1 MDRMLSGIKPSGKL
15 TLGNYIGA
23 IRNFIKYQDEYE
35 MYVFIANLHAITVH
49 QDKKEL
55 KQNIKDIA
63 ALYIACGLDPEK
75 VTLFIQTDVLE
86 HAQLGFI
93 LNCNSYMGELSRM
106 TQFKDKSQ
114 KLANESITVGLF
126 SYPCLMAADILLYDC
141 KYIPVGDD
149 QKQHVELTRDIANR
163 MNNKYGNLFT
173 VPEPIMNKVGSRV
186 MSLSNPLKKM
196 SKSDDPNDKG
206 CIYLLDDL
214 NVARKKIMSA
224 VTDSDML
231 VKYDEENK
239 PGISNLI
246 EIYCALKNISIE
258 ECEEEFVGANYGT
271 FKKAVADVVCATLE
285 EIQAK
290 YHEVI
295 NSGKLEEI
303 FTEGANKARMIA
315 RKKLFKVQSKIG
327 LM

>member
-1 MDRMLSGIKPSGKL
+1 
-15 TLGNYIGA
+15 
-23 IRNFIKYQDEYE
+23 
-35 MYVFIANLHAITVH
+35 
-49 QDKKEL
+49 
-55 KQNIKDIA
+55 
-63 ALYIACGLDPEK
+63 
-75 VTLFIQTDVLE
+75 
-86 HAQLGFI
+86 
-93 LNCNSYMGELSRM
+93 
-106 TQFKDKSQ
+106 
-114 KLANESITVGLF
+114 
-126 SYPCLMAADILLYDC
+126 MAADILLYDP

-163 MNNKYGNLFT
+163 MNNKYGNVFT
-173 VPEPIMNKVGSRV
+173 VPEPVMNKVGSRI
-186 MSLSNPLKKM
+186 MSLSNPTKKM

-231 VKYDEENK
+231 VKYDEVNK

-246 EIYCALKNISIE
+246 EIYCSLKNVSIE
-258 ECEEEFVGANYGT
+258 ECENEFVGANYGT
-271 FKKAVADVVCATLE
+271 FKKAVADVVCQTLE
-285 EIQAK
+285 DIQTK
-290 YHEVI
+290 YKEVI
-295 NSGKLEEI
+295 NTGKLEEI

>member
-1 MDRMLSGIKPSGKL
+1 
-15 TLGNYIGA
+15 
-23 IRNFIKYQDEYE
+23 
-35 MYVFIANLHAITVH
+35 
-49 QDKKEL
+49 
-55 KQNIKDIA
+55 
-63 ALYIACGLDPEK
+63 
-75 VTLFIQTDVLE
+75 
-86 HAQLGFI
+86 
-93 LNCNSYMGELSRM
+93 
-106 TQFKDKSQ
+106 
-114 KLANESITVGLF
+114 
-126 SYPCLMAADILLYDC
+126 MAADILLYDC

-163 MNNKYGNLFT
+163 MNNKYGNVFT
-173 VPEPIMNKVGSRV
+173 VPEPIMNKVGSRI

-231 VKYDEENK
+231 VKYDEVNK

-246 EIYCALKNISIE
+246 EIYCSLKNVSIE
-258 ECEEEFVGANYGT
+258 ECENEFVGANYGT
-271 FKKAVADVVCATLE
+271 FKKAVADVVCQTLE
-285 EIQAK
+285 DIQTK
-290 YHEVI
+290 YKEVI
-295 NSGKLEEI
+295 NTGKLEEI